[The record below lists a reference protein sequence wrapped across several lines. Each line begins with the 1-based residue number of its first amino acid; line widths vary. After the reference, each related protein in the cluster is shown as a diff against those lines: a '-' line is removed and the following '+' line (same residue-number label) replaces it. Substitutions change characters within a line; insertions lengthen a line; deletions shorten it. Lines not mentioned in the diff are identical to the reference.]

1 MSDYDKKE
9 IIMGRTTIDIE
20 NLREI
25 VLLSKDNVWGI
36 TSLSKKTGK
45 TFVARQLVESLSK
58 AGKKVVYLSFQKE
71 SGEETKNFLERE
83 LKNAENV
90 TGAVKSVVLKDAAHL
105 EEIVYGEK
113 FVQLVEEYGKNYDYV
128 IMDMMSMEENSIAKK
143 IASVCKNNFIV
154 VSKDCEDGEEVGKM
168 VRQLKTLNIRLA
180 GVVLNEY
187 HEKKKWLKM

>member
-1 MSDYDKKE
+1 MFDYSEKE
-9 IIMGRTTIDIE
+9 IVMGRVTIDIE

-25 VLLSKDNVWGI
+25 VLLSEDKVWGV

-71 SGEETKNFLERE
+71 SGEETRNFLEKE
-83 LKNAENV
+83 LKNAESV
-90 TGAVKSVVLKDAAHL
+90 SGLVKNVVLKDALHL
-105 EEIVYGEK
+105 EEIVYSEK
-113 FVQLVEEYGKNYDYV
+113 FTQLVAEYKKEYDYV

-143 IASVCKNNFIV
+143 IASVCENNFIV
-154 VSKDCEDGEEVGKM
+154 VVKDCENGEAVGKM
-168 VRQLKTLNIRLA
+168 VHQLKALNISMA

-187 HEKKKWLKM
+187 HEKKKWLRM

>member
-1 MSDYDKKE
+1 
-9 IIMGRTTIDIE
+9 MGKTTIDIE

-25 VLLSKDNVWGI
+25 VLLSEDKIWGI

-90 TGAVKSVVLKDAAHL
+90 AGSVKSVVLKDVAHL
-105 EEIVYGEK
+105 EKIVYSEK
-113 FVQLVEEYGKNYDYV
+113 FAQLVEEYKNNYDYI

-143 IASVCKNNFIV
+143 IASVCENNFIV
-154 VSKDCEDGEEVGKM
+154 VAKDCENGEEVGKM
-168 VRQLKTLNIRLA
+168 VRQLKALNIRLT

-187 HEKKKWLKM
+187 HEKKKWLRM